1 MRRIVVVLAVGA
13 IALAAAVPASAKWCA
28 RISASPTHPVV
39 GQPVT
44 LRLRTTEPVL
54 VRDGWARPGKPMRV
68 GAPLMLLVLPPRG
81 EFTGLDL
88 RRRRDDPSL
97 WQTTFVFRR
106 PGLWHVRVID
116 ETPLGPG
123 CRGRIAVRVAARS

>member
-1 MRRIVVVLAVGA
+1 VLLAVGA
-13 IALAAAVPASAKWCA
+13 LALVAAAPASAKWCA
-28 RISASPTHPVV
+28 RISASPARPVV

-44 LRLRTTEPVL
+44 LRLRTSEPVL
-54 VRDGWARPGKPMRV
+54 VRDGWARPGTPTRV

-88 RRRRDDPSL
+88 RRRRDDPSI
-97 WQTTFVFRR
+97 WQTTFVFRK
-106 PGLWHVRVID
+106 PGVWRVRVID

-123 CRGRIAVRVAARS
+123 CRGRVSVKVARRS